1 MADSLA
7 PAWVAAVPTLQAAA
21 TLKWLDLHSP
31 HCMHTCAQ
39 THTCTHART
48 HAHPQLT
55 PPNTHTAAY
64 TPQVAAALKQLGLHL
79 DDSEVERLFSQL
91 DITNTGEV
99 GRSMVAA
106 SQVRPRERVSL
117 SHAWGRPQ
125 GRAFLSHAWWR
136 YMVSCMVLVV
146 RRGR

>member
-1 MADSLA
+1 M
-7 PAWVAAVPTLQAAA
+7 
-21 TLKWLDLHSP
+21 
-31 HCMHTCAQ
+31 
-39 THTCTHART
+39 
-48 HAHPQLT
+48 
-55 PPNTHTAAY
+55 
-64 TPQVAAALKQLGLHL
+64 AAALKQLGLHL